1 MVKMEGKALHL
12 NCTVEISEKQLM
24 PATIVWTKD
33 SKQLNLKNDFS
44 KPAITPISNK
54 CIF

>member
-12 NCTVEISEKQLM
+12 NCTVDISEKQLM

-33 SKQLNLKNDFS
+33 SHHLDLKNELS
-44 KPAITPISNK
+44 K
-54 CIF
+54 F